1 MSTVKPSTVL
11 IGAAAALVIG
21 GVLIALGVFVVDAAL
36 P

>member
-11 IGAAAALVIG
+11 ISAVAALVIG
-21 GVLIALGVFVVDAAL
+21 RVLIALGVFVVDAAL